1 MEHTKENTKENWIKP
16 EIRLI
21 GKAKDLIKEAKFEG
35 FQDGALL
42 NGTTPIGPSS

>member
-1 MEHTKENTKENWIKP
+1 MEDYKKNWTKP

-21 GKAKDLIKEAKFEG
+21 GKDKDLIEEAKFEG
-35 FQDGALL
+35 FEDGALL